1 MLHRQFG
8 EDRHQGGA
16 ALVRI
21 RLAEPSDLPA
31 VSDLTRRAYEHYIP
45 IIGGTPMPMI
55 EDNAPRI
62 ADGQVW
68 LMEDG
73 ATSVGLLIL
82 EEREDAL
89 MIYSVAVAPERQHSG
104 LGQRLLSFA
113 EHMARDR
120 GFSTIALYTN
130 AKMERNIGIYRRF
143 GYVETRRRPHPTRAG
158 FVIVDMEK
166 SLGTAGNRR
175 SA

>member
-1 MLHRQFG
+1 MK
-8 EDRHQGGA
+8 
-16 ALVRI
+16 I
-21 RLAEPSDLPA
+21 RCAEAKDLAT
-31 VSDLTRRAYEHYIP
+31 VNDLTRRAYEHYIP
-45 IIGGTPMPMI
+45 IIGGTPMPMM

-73 ATSVGLLIL
+73 ATPVGLLIL
-82 EEREDAL
+82 ENRNRAL
-89 MIYSVAVAPERQHSG
+89 MVYSIAIAPERQSEG
-104 LGQRLLSFA
+104 LGQKLLAFA
-113 EHMARDR
+113 EDIARER
-120 GFSTIALYTN
+120 GFDTIALFTN

-143 GYVETRRRPHPTRAG
+143 GYVETRRRAHPTGAG

-166 SLGTAGNRR
+166 KLGTSENRR